1 MTTFT
6 PFRLF
11 QVIKYAV
18 NYYVAENHVAKRLL
32 QPKRHRARAQR
43 SPIEQAR
50 VGYHVEERRGWD
62 TRPEV
67 STSTSQAQVEAHEN
81 SSSRM
86 MPTGHALQRETPQHH
101 VSSPPPPT
109 TPTPSP
115 SKPVPTPSST
125 PSTPPTYSSEIKR
138 LMADATLFTP
148 RFIPPRNITVL
159 CHGLYGFSTAT
170 PIPIFPSLKLH
181 YWHAVLEALRERLGC
196 KIMVVGVKGTGSI
209 EERAYQMHAYLK
221 DKLPVG
227 TGINFVAHSM
237 GGLDCRFLISHIKP
251 ETYRPLSLTM
261 IGTPNR
267 GSPFMDWCAAN
278 IGVGKSAM
286 AKAAAK
292 MDAASKEKMKLPPYS
307 LKSPLLTRSE
317 GEPGKLS
324 VSQDGSLLGIPS
336 LFGSSLTN
344 YLLGLLDSPAYGNL
358 TTHYLNEVFNPAT
371 ADDPN
376 VKYTSTAG
384 RISRMSVLHPLWFPK
399 LILDAAAERGYAE
412 EEGKSGRDY
421 EGNDGLVSVSSAKW
435 GEWLG
440 VVENTH
446 HWDLRGE
453 GGLFPSGGKIG
464 HWEEGRPDPS
474 APGGWDWGSKKK
486 PSTATAESSMENTLS
501 DLGNAVGAK
510 AGIAQIETLRRGVE
524 SIAKATGDSAASLK
538 TSISDKLPNVKP
550 DAWDMAQV
558 GQVVDW
564 VADFLPGT
572 DSDGSKVGERQ
583 LADARKEKAKEER
596 LADSIHSATG
606 DQGLRQTGDKGP
618 RQQGDEEKKKQKE
631 KFDLARFYGGLMVKL
646 REDGF

>member
-32 QPKRHRARAQR
+32 HPKRSRTR

-62 TRPEV
+62 TRPA
-67 STSTSQAQVEAHEN
+67 QAQ
-81 SSSRM
+81 SSMPQPESRTDNRM
-86 MPTGHALQRETPQHH
+86 IPSGHALPRE
-101 VSSPPPPT
+101 SPPKASSTPPP
-109 TPTPSP
+109 PTPSP
-115 SKPVPTPSST
+115 SKPIPSSG
-125 PSTPPTYSSEIKR
+125 PAYSSEIRR
-138 LMADATLFTP
+138 LMADSTLFTP
-148 RFIPPRNITVL
+148 RFTAPRNIIVL

-292 MDAASKEKMKLPPYS
+292 MEASKENNKLPPYS
-307 LKSPLLTRSE
+307 LKSPLLVRSE

-324 VSQDGSLLGIPS
+324 VGKDGSLLGIPS

-358 TTHYLNEVFNPAT
+358 TTHYLNEVFNPVT

-412 EEGKSGRDY
+412 EEGKSGKDY

-474 APGGWDWGSKKK
+474 APDGWDWGKKSDAK
-486 PSTATAESSMENTLS
+486 SPIEKSLS
-501 DLGNAVGAK
+501 ELGDSVGAK

-524 SIAKATGDSAASLK
+524 SIAKVTGDSAASLK
-538 TSISDKLPNVKP
+538 TSISEKLPDKP
-550 DAWDMAQV
+550 ESWDMAQV

-572 DSDGSKVGERQ
+572 DSDGKVGERQ

-606 DQGLRQTGDKGP
+606 DQGLHQTGDKGP